1 MNNKSHSIA
10 LLAILTSLA
19 LVLSIFDNLL
29 SIAIPIPLPGF
40 KIGIANI
47 ITLFL
52 VIYFP
57 LPQTL
62 CVVVV
67 RCFLSSLYSGGIT
80 VFLISLSGG
89 ILSVLAMYLINYI
102 LKENVSAIGVSVFGA
117 AAHNL
122 GQVLMVIVLLVSPG
136 YIYYLPILLVL
147 SVVTGFIIGV
157 IGHNVYPRIIT
168 IIKKPEKG

>member
-1 MNNKSHSIA
+1 MCVVAAPNQDFVTLFRQPIPLENIVHQPA
-10 LLAILTSLA
+10 TLLAILTSLA

-89 ILSVLAMYLINYI
+89 ILSVLA
-102 LKENVSAIGVSVFGA
+102 V
-117 AAHNL
+117 
-122 GQVLMVIVLLVSPG
+122 
-136 YIYYLPILLVL
+136 
-147 SVVTGFIIGV
+147 
-157 IGHNVYPRIIT
+157 
-168 IIKKPEKG
+168 